1 LLGKFEAKSGDYN
14 ILLANYMKDKN
25 LLAEKLNQM
34 NDLEQNLLDKE
45 KEIRAEKF
53 YLQKQWEEFE
63 DAQKKNK
70 GTTPTPTPPPPSKKS
85 RIFGS
90 AIKEETSEETE
101 KAEKA

>member
-1 LLGKFEAKSGDYN
+1 MKDKTALLEKFEAKNGDYN

-45 KEIRAEKF
+45 KQLRAEKF

-63 DAQKKNK
+63 EAQKQAKN
-70 GTTPTPTPPPPSKKS
+70 TPTPSPKQPEKKS

-90 AIKEETSEETE
+90 IIK
-101 KAEKA
+101 